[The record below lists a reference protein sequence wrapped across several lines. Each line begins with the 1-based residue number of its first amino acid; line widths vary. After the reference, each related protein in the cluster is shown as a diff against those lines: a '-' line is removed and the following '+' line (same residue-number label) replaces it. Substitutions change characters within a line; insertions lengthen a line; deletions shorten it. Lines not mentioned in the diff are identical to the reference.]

1 VNIDISETATNPGAN
16 AAGNGVARDEPPRGG
31 GTALALLALLFALAA
46 LAGTGWMWWQD
57 RLSAGQEREAL
68 AANLAGEIARLEDSD
83 GALSARLDE
92 LRAKLE
98 ALAAEAG
105 GGDALANLRG
115 GMAADRERLVRLEQ
129 SLQEQTTLSRSLQ
142 AATDALQTRL
152 LAVESGMGRLSAL
165 NLDAAGELDLAEV
178 DYLLRLASERLQ
190 LFSDPA
196 TADRAL
202 ELADRQLAALD
213 DPAHLGVRQAIAA
226 ARRDLAGLSLPDYL
240 QVTARLD
247 EIQASIA
254 RWPFAGDSGSGSAAG
269 VDAGTETGW
278 WARLKTTF
286 ASLVTVRRSAGTE
299 PALSLE
305 DKDYLRQRVWL
316 QLELAQLSLMR
327 RDQQAFRAALARAQD
342 SLATRFDPADD
353 AVQAADR
360 ALSDLAATDL
370 EAEVPDITEPWNT
383 LRLIRR
389 HSDPVPPAAPASLPE
404 AASASSPEPAPASA
418 QETTETTENPED
430 ADR

>member
-1 VNIDISETATNPGAN
+1 MNIDISETATDPGAN
-16 AAGNGVARDEPPRGG
+16 AAGNGAARDKQPRGG
-31 GTALALLALLFALAA
+31 GTALALLALLCALAA
-46 LAGTGWMWWQD
+46 LAGTGWLWWQD
-57 RLSAGQEREAL
+57 RLPAGQERQAL
-68 AANLAGEIARLEDSD
+68 AANLASEISRLEGSD
-83 GALSARLDE
+83 GALSAGLDE

-105 GGDALANLRG
+105 GGEALANLRG

-129 SLQEQTTLSRSLQ
+129 SLQEQTALSRSLQ
-142 AATDALQTRL
+142 AATDALQARL
-152 LAVESGMGRLSAL
+152 LVVESGMGQLSAL
-165 NLDAAGELDLAEV
+165 NLGAAEELDLAEV

-196 TADRAL
+196 TADRSL

-226 ARRDLAGLSLPDYL
+226 ARRDLASLSLPDYL

-254 RWPFAGDSGSGSAAG
+254 RWPFAGDSAAGSAAG

-299 PALSLE
+299 PVLSLE
-305 DKDYLRQRVWL
+305 DKDYVRQRVWL
-316 QLELAQLSLMR
+316 QLELAQLALMR
-327 RDQQAFRAALARAQD
+327 RDQQAFRAALAQAQD

-353 AVQAADR
+353 AVQAAGR
-360 ALSDLAATDL
+360 SLSDLAAMDL
-370 EAEVPDITEPWNT
+370 EAKLPDITEPWNT

-389 HSDPVPPAAPASLPE
+389 HSEPSQPAAPASP
-404 AASASSPEPAPASA
+404 PEPAPA
-418 QETTETTENPED
+418 TGNPED
-430 ADR
+430 ADQ